1 MDANRHSVT
10 YQWDK
15 QGRIQKLINQN
26 QAEYL
31 FEYNQYGQ
39 LIREQSFDGEVK
51 YFNYN
56 QNGFLSEIIRP
67 NNKVTLTYFED
78 GQISSKFFNI

>member
-1 MDANRHSVT
+1 MDTKGLVTEYKYNQVGLLEQRIDANRHSVT

-31 FEYNQYGQ
+31 FE
-39 LIREQSFDGEVK
+39 LINMDSYKRTKKFCGEVNILIIIK
-51 YFNYN
+51 WFFIRNY
-56 QNGFLSEIIRP
+56 
-67 NNKVTLTYFED
+67 
-78 GQISSKFFNI
+78 SS